1 MFQFHGLG
9 KSTPARAAHWRGPS
23 GRDGRK
29 SAIDFAR
36 AKSMVRSFQPA
47 I

>member
-1 MFQFHGLG
+1 MGWE
-9 KSTPARAAHWRGPS
+9 KARSARAAHWRGPS
-23 GRDGRK
+23 ARDGRK